1 MAKSLRSSANSRTAL
16 LEMNR
21 ANGIGYNGTPSHSSS
36 HAQDPPRPQRKQ
48 RRVRD
53 PYAIDSDSDEDLEVG
68 ASSATKRGEE
78 SLVDFLRN
86 VPAPVSP
93 TKLQSAFDDI
103 EEPRGNTALRK
114 ASAPSVNSRPT
125 RLESASGKSLT
136 VRNPSAGTSVSQGTT
151 ATNPSQSSSFRQ
163 RATSDNLPSWTS
175 PGSNT
180 SNGVGPNYATHVDRG
195 VAAPARAPQRSA
207 APLQARSGR
216 MNNERSND
224 LADFLKNSEP
234 PPTTQ
239 SYAPSFAKEQE
250 SGFTRM
256 FTRRK
261 KSVGL
266 VH

>member
-16 LEMNR
+16 LETNR
-21 ANGIGYNGTPSHSSS
+21 ANGTGYNGTPSQSSS
-36 HAQDPPRPQRKQ
+36 RAQDPPRPQRKQ

-68 ASSATKRGEE
+68 ASNTTKRGEE
-78 SLVDFLRN
+78 SLADFLRN

-103 EEPRGNTALRK
+103 EEPRGNTTLRK

-125 RLESASGKSLT
+125 RLESTPGKSPT
-136 VRNPSAGTSVSQGTT
+136 VRNPSAGTSVPQGTT
-151 ATNPSQSSSFRQ
+151 ASNFSQSSSLRP
-163 RATSDNLPSWTS
+163 RATSDNLP
-175 PGSNT
+175 P
-180 SNGVGPNYATHVDRG
+180 V
-195 VAAPARAPQRSA
+195 RAPQRSA

-216 MNNERSND
+216 MNIERSND

-256 FTRRK
+256 FSRRK